1 MLPSTLVS
9 DVGGP
14 SGLAM
19 HGAVPEKKKESVQK
33 STLTQRPPV
42 GAQSSDA
49 ETAIV
54 PFQA

>member
-1 MLPSTLVS
+1 
-9 DVGGP
+9 
-14 SGLAM
+14 M